1 MRLIQVVA
9 DFTAGEADQLRRAM
23 AAWGR
28 GGDLEPFRER
38 IHRGMLA
45 RGYDQ
50 AYFERIFE
58 QIKGFGEYGFPESH
72 SASFANLAWASSWL
86 KRYHPVAFTCALLNA
101 QPMGFYQPSQLVQD
115 LRRHARVRPADVS
128 ASEWDCTL
136 ERDDDPAV
144 GERGAGDRVALRL
157 GLRQIRGLA
166 QAAALRIVAARR
178 ARPFEDVADLVHRA
192 RLDARERACLADAGA
207 LQSLSGHRY
216 RARWDSA
223 GAERAPVFAATAVRE
238 QRVELRS
245 PGLHED
251 VLADYATLGL
261 SLAAHP
267 LALVRR
273 ELARRRVSP
282 AVATTDASRAGRV
295 MRCAGLVTVRQH
307 PGTAKGVTFVTL
319 EDETGIVNVVV
330 WRALAEKQHRVL
342 LESTV
347 MAVDGMLQASEGVHH
362 LIARRLH
369 DYSALLPELG
379 FASRDFH

>member
-1 MRLIQVVA
+1 MKLIQVVA
-9 DFTAGEADQLRRAM
+9 GFTPERSDALRRAM

-28 GGDLEPFRER
+28 GGDLEPFRQE
-38 IHRGMLA
+38 IQSGMRE
-45 RGYDQ
+45 RGYED
-50 AYFERIFE
+50 AYFERIFQ

-72 SASFANLAWASSWL
+72 SASFAILAWASSWL
-86 KRYHPVAFTCALLNA
+86 KHHHPAAFTCALLNS

-115 LRRHARVRPADVS
+115 LRRHANVLPADVCES
-128 ASEWDCTL
+128 DWDCTL
-136 ERDDDPAV
+136 EP
-144 GERGAGDRVALRL
+144 EREPMDRGGRDRVALRL
-157 GLRQIRGLA
+157 GLRQIRGLPETTA
-166 QAAALRIVAARR
+166 RRLVAARDAR
-178 ARPFEDVADLVHRA
+178 AFEDVADLVRRT

-207 LQSLSGHRY
+207 LQSLSGNRY

-223 GAERAPVFAATAVRE
+223 GAERPAPMLEAAAVRE
-238 QRVELRS
+238 ERVELRAPS
-245 PGLHED
+245 LRED
-251 VLADYATLGL
+251 VLTDYATLGL
-261 SLAAHP
+261 SLTAHP

-282 AVATTDASRAGRV
+282 AITTTDAARAGHA

-330 WRALAEKQHRVL
+330 WRAIAERQHRVL

-347 MAVDGMLQASEGVHH
+347 MAVDGVLEASDGVHH
-362 LIARRLH
+362 LIAKRLY
-369 DYSALLPELG
+369 DYSPLLPELA